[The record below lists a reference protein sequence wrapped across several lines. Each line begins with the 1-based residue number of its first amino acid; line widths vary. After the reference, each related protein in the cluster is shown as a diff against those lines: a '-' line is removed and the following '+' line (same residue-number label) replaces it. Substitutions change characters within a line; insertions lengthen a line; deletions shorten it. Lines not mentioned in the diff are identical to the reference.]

1 MKIIRFVEVKIQ
13 ERPDG
18 RTVRNLLQK
27 ELDMDVSG
35 LQMLY
40 VTHPHGLEERQHS
53 HDHSCE
59 ILYFLDKARYKIN
72 GQDYLLNEND
82 VVLFEPGDI
91 HGAIPIDNETR
102 IIVFQSPI
110 ISDDKKYH

>member
-1 MKIIRFVEVKIQ
+1 MKLIRFTEVEIQ

-18 RTVRNLLQK
+18 RTVRNIIQK
-27 ELDMDVSG
+27 ELGMDVSS

-40 VTHPHGLEERQHS
+40 VTHPSGLKERQHS
-53 HDHSCE
+53 HDNSCE

-102 IIVFQSPI
+102 IIVFQNPI
-110 ISDDKKYH
+110 ISDDKKYY